1 VYNKGKFTLPFIFIT
16 MSEKLMS
23 KTKTQEIVRAQI
35 EPKNNIPE
43 PPEFRV
49 IYIND
54 ETTTQEFVV
63 ETLKVIFHYDEGGA
77 MALCLRVHE
86 EGSAVVA
93 VLPYELAEQ
102 KGIEVTM
109 LARNNGFPL
118 QVKIEQDS

>member
-1 VYNKGKFTLPFIFIT
+1 
-16 MSEKLMS
+16 MSDIMS
-23 KTKTQEIVRAQI
+23 KTKIQASIRPQI
-35 EPKNNIPE
+35 EPKDNIPE
-43 PPEFRV
+43 PPQYRV

-63 ETLKVIFHYDEGGA
+63 ETLKIIFHYDEGA
-77 MALCLRVHE
+77 AEAITMKVHE

-109 LARNNGFPL
+109 LARNHGFPL
-118 QVKIEQDS
+118 QVKIEQDT

>member
-1 VYNKGKFTLPFIFIT
+1 MEIRERIQP
-16 MSEKLMS
+16 KLN
-23 KTKTQEIVRAQI
+23 T
-35 EPKNNIPE
+35 PE
-43 PPEFRV
+43 PPQFRV

-63 ETLKVIFHYDEGGA
+63 ETLKVIFNYDDGA
-77 MALCLRVHE
+77 AFALTMKVHE

-109 LARNNGFPL
+109 LARNNNFPL
-118 QVKIEQDS
+118 QVKIEPDQ

>member
-1 VYNKGKFTLPFIFIT
+1 
-16 MSEKLMS
+16 M
-23 KTKTQEIVRAQI
+23 
-35 EPKNNIPE
+35 
-43 PPEFRV
+43 

-63 ETLKVIFHYDEGGA
+63 ETLKVIFNYDEGA
-77 MALCLRVHE
+77 AEAITMKVHE

-118 QVKIEQDS
+118 QVKIEQDT

>member
-1 VYNKGKFTLPFIFIT
+1 MYNKGIEHHPLIT
-16 MSEKLMS
+16 IMSEKLMS
-23 KTKTQEIVRAQI
+23 KTKTEAVIRPRI

-43 PPEFRV
+43 PPAYRV

-63 ETLKVIFHYDEGGA
+63 ETLKVIFHYDQGGA
-77 MALCLRVHE
+77 EALTLRVHE

-102 KGIEVTM
+102 KGIEVTL

-118 QVKIEQDS
+118 QVKIEIDQ

>member
-1 VYNKGKFTLPFIFIT
+1 
-16 MSEKLMS
+16 MA
-23 KTKTQEIVRAQI
+23 KTKTETIVRPRI

-43 PPEFRV
+43 PPSYRV

-54 ETTTQEFVV
+54 EQTSMEFVI
-63 ETLKVIFHYDEGGA
+63 ETLKVIFHYDDGGA
-77 MALCLRVHE
+77 EAITLKVHE

-118 QVKIEQDS
+118 QVKIEEDK

>member
-1 VYNKGKFTLPFIFIT
+1 
-16 MSEKLMS
+16 MSDILMP
-23 KTKTQEIVRAQI
+23 KTKNDATVRPRI

-43 PPEFRV
+43 PPQYCV

-63 ETLKVIFHYDEGGA
+63 ETLKIIFNYDEGA
-77 MALCLRVHE
+77 AEALTMRVHE

-93 VLPYELAEQ
+93 VLPYEIAEQ

-109 LARNNGFPL
+109 LARTNGFPL
-118 QVKIEQDS
+118 QIKIEMDQ

>member
-1 VYNKGKFTLPFIFIT
+1 
-16 MSEKLMS
+16 MSDTMS
-23 KTKTQEIVRAQI
+23 KTKTQAVVRPRI
-35 EPKNNIPE
+35 EPKNSIPE
-43 PPEFRV
+43 PPQYRV

-63 ETLKVIFHYDEGGA
+63 ETLKVIFHYDQGGA
-77 MALCLRVHE
+77 EALTMRVHE

-118 QVKIEQDS
+118 QVKIEPDA

>member
-1 VYNKGKFTLPFIFIT
+1 
-16 MSEKLMS
+16 MS
-23 KTKTQEIVRAQI
+23 KTKTHIEVRPRI

-43 PPEFRV
+43 PPQYRV

-63 ETLKVIFHYDEGGA
+63 ETLKVIFNYDEGA
-77 MALCLRVHE
+77 AEAITMKVHE

-118 QVKIEQDS
+118 QVKIEQDT